1 MKQNWTRNQNEI
13 DANNKIFVQRL
24 NYFKKFGVDRVL
36 LRDEVISK
44 IDFDPDNLIEIGTGK
59 GNLTVGLAEKFGKI
73 VTIDNDKDSL
83 YQAYLNACYE
93 NVENK
98 IEFIF
103 SSAEKIEY
111 EDVSF
116 DVSVSAF
123 SFHHFGKPFT
133 VFDEMIRVTKR
144 LLVIS
149 DFNQA
154 GFAILDK
161 IHESEGRYHEM
172 KPNDFSILG
181 VYLQQKGFI
190 VQKYNGKWQEIYI
203 AKRQV
208 KK

>member
-1 MKQNWTRNQNEI
+1 MLVMRTLKTKSNL
-13 DANNKIFVQRL
+13 F
-24 NYFKKFGVDRVL
+24 FH
-36 LRDEVISK
+36 LRK
-44 IDFDPDNLIEIGTGK
+44 
-59 GNLTVGLAEKFGKI
+59 
-73 VTIDNDKDSL
+73 
-83 YQAYLNACYE
+83 
-93 NVENK
+93 
-98 IEFIF
+98 
-103 SSAEKIEY
+103 KIEY
-111 EDVSF
+111 EDFSF

-123 SFHHFGKPFT
+123 SFHHFGRPFT

-190 VQKYNGKWQEIYI
+190 VQKYNGKWQQIYI